1 MFVKVELNNNMN
13 FAKEVIEKG
22 GIVYTT
28 PEDRRVGKTTFIIA
42 HAVRTGKTIVVHS
55 HNKRRDLIKRCKD
68 NGYTHIPEIIVS
80 YPDGAFNDGYRNPNG
95 LLIDEAIHRDTYDRL
110 RMFRI
115 NEIAGFLD
123 EGRWA

>member
-1 MFVKVELNNNMN
+1 MFVKVELINNMN

-28 PEDRRVGKTTFIIA
+28 PEDRRIGKTSFIIA
-42 HAVRTGKTIVVHS
+42 HAVRTGKTIVVHPQ
-55 HNKRRDLIKRCKD
+55 NKRRNLIKRCKD

-110 RMFRI
+110 RMFGI
-115 NEIAGFLD
+115 NEVAGFLD
-123 EGRWA
+123 ENRWA

>member
-28 PEDRRVGKTTFIIA
+28 PEDRRIGKTSFIIA

-80 YPDGAFNDGYRNPNG
+80 DNEGTFNDGYSNPNG

-110 RMFRI
+110 RMFGI

-123 EGRWA
+123 ENRWA

>member
-28 PEDRRVGKTTFIIA
+28 GGDRRIGKTSFIIA

-55 HNKRRDLIKRCKD
+55 HNKRRNLIKRCKD

-80 YPDGAFNDGYRNPNG
+80 YPDGIYNDGYRNPNG

-110 RMFRI
+110 RMFGI

-123 EGRWA
+123 ENRWA

>member
-28 PEDRRVGKTTFIIA
+28 HEDRRIGKTSFIIA

-80 YPDGAFNDGYRNPNG
+80 YPDGIYNDGYRNPNG

-110 RMFRI
+110 RMFGI

-123 EGRWA
+123 ENRWA